1 MQQVIFLIEPD
12 PTGALGLKRPKPSG
26 TPTNCTPMENDMT
39 AEAAF
44 RAEVRAFLDQAFTPE
59 LRAWAARQAGVFA
72 EGDLARRWHRILYD
86 RGWIAPAW
94 PKEFGGP
101 GWTDRER
108 AIFHEECALAGTP
121 RLPGMGLSLC
131 GPVIMRYG
139 ADAQKAFFLP
149 RMLSGEHY
157 WCQGYSEP
165 QSGSDL
171 ASLQT
176 RAVRDGDDYVVT
188 GSKLWTTH
196 AHYANWIFLLVRT
209 SAEGRPQAGITFL
222 ISPMDAAGISVRPI
236 ISISGEH
243 EVNEVFLDG
252 LRVPV
257 ANRIGDE
264 NQGWTVAKHLL
275 EFERGGGSSGP
286 ALRTAM
292 ARLGRIAALERGD
305 DGETLAEDPGFR
317 RRAAELEIAVMAADW
332 TERRLNSGRA
342 VGESVGAA
350 GASMK
355 KLAASELGQGVEA
368 LAMEA
373 LAAYAAADQSSAA
386 GANAPVGPD
395 HAATPTARFLNGR
408 AATIF
413 GGSSE
418 IQRNILAR
426 IILGL

>member
-1 MQQVIFLIEPD
+1 MD
-12 PTGALGLKRPKPSG
+12 DDT
-26 TPTNCTPMENDMT
+26 T
-39 AEAAF
+39 AEVAF
-44 RAEVRAFLDQAFTPE
+44 RGEVRAFLDQAFTPE
-59 LRAWAARQAGVFA
+59 LRAWAARQSGVFA
-72 EGDLARRWHRILYD
+72 EGELARRWHRALY
-86 RGWIAPAW
+86 RQGWVAPAW
-94 PKEFGGP
+94 PQEHGGP
-101 GWTDRER
+101 GWSDRQR
-108 AIFHEECALAGTP
+108 AIFQEECVRAGTP

-131 GPVIMRYG
+131 GPVVMRYG
-139 ADAQKAFFLP
+139 TPEQKAFFLP

-176 RAVRDGDDYVVT
+176 RANRDGDDYVVS
-188 GSKLWTTH
+188 GSKIWTTH
-196 AHYANWIFLLVRT
+196 AQYANWIFLLVRT
-209 SAEGRPQAGITFL
+209 STEGRPQAGITFL
-222 ISPMDAAGISVRPI
+222 VSPMDAPGLSVRPI

-243 EVNEVFLDG
+243 EVNQVFFDDV
-252 LRVPV
+252 RIPV

-292 ARLGRIAALERGD
+292 ARLGQVAALEHGD
-305 DGETLAEDPGFR
+305 DGGPLAEDAGFR

-332 TERRLNSGRA
+332 TERRLASGRA

-350 GASMK
+350 AASVK
-355 KLAASELGQGVEA
+355 KLAASELGQGIEALAVEA
-368 LAMEA
+368 LGV
-373 LAAYAAADQSSAA
+373 YAAPDQRRAA
-386 GANAPVGPD
+386 EGPNATPVGMD